1 MNKLEKIYETVYV
14 ARHMKVDG
22 RLAEL
27 TIKEMNYLK
36 RFLEISGAWE
46 DYLAYEKERENK
58 ANLSKCKS
66 YKVSSAARIMKA
78 LKESAIESMETFDGR
93 LEEKYFEGSK
103 CAYETYERIVEMNQE
118 QVFKIILEMNGKCGC
133 IDALI
138 DSKAVEIETIM
149 YYQGY
154 RSALK
159 EIIHLMED

>member
-58 ANLSKCKS
+58 ANLSKRKS
-66 YKVSSAARIMKA
+66 YKASSAARIIKA
-78 LKESAIESMETFDGR
+78 LKESAIKFMETFDGR
-93 LEEKYFEGSK
+93 LEEKYFEGSR
-103 CAYETYERIVEMNQE
+103 CAYETYERIVEMDQE
-118 QVFKIILEMNGKCGC
+118 QVFNTILEMKGKCGC
-133 IDALI
+133 LDALI
-138 DSKAVEIETIM
+138 DSKSVEIETIM
-149 YYQGY
+149 HYQGY